1 VVDKAVLAKKI
12 AAVRDAVDR
21 VRAVLPA
28 DAEAF
33 RADRTV
39 REVVVLNLFVALQ
52 ECVALAAH
60 WLADSGRDVP
70 SGYRELFLALA
81 EHGVLDRNLA
91 ERLAVASGF
100 RNLVAHRYGSL
111 DANRIHEIASSDLD
125 DLLTFCEVLARTA

>member
-1 VVDKAVLAKKI
+1 
-12 AAVRDAVDR
+12 
-21 VRAVLPA
+21 
-28 DAEAF
+28 
-33 RADRTV
+33 
-39 REVVVLNLFVALQ
+39 
-52 ECVALAAH
+52 VALAAH

-81 EHGVLDRNLA
+81 EHGVLDRSLA

-125 DLLTFCEVLARTA
+125 DLLTFCQVLARQA